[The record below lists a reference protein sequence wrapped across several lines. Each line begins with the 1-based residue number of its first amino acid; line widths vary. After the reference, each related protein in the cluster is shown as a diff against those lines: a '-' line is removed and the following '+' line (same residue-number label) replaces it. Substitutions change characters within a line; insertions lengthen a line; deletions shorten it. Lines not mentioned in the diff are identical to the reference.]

1 VTVARGVLLHP
12 ITMGLL
18 QSLFLLLLLLLLGS
32 CLHPAAAFP
41 KGCYLSEEEG
51 LKTFRCSN
59 AQLTEVP
66 RDIPNDTNK
75 LYLDSNQ
82 IPFLPR
88 DAFRDLPLL
97 LELDLSHNAIARIE
111 SGAFQGLAEHL
122 HSLDLSSN
130 RLVSV
135 SKDTFSNLKAKVNLS
150 NNPWLCDCRLQELI
164 RAVELAADSSGGI
177 VCDSSTQEE
186 HVGKAFLQVM
196 ADTDLCNVYK
206 KTTDIAMLVTMFG
219 WFAMV
224 ISYLVY
230 YVRQNQEDA
239 RRHLEY
245 LKSLPSKQRRSEES
259 STISTV
265 V

>member
-1 VTVARGVLLHP
+1 
-12 ITMGLL
+12 
-18 QSLFLLLLLLLLGS
+18 LLLLLLLLLAS
-32 CLHPAAAFP
+32 CLHPANAFT
-41 KGCYLSEEEG
+41 KGCYPSEEEG

-59 AQLTEVP
+59 ARLTEIP

-75 LYLDSNQ
+75 LYLDSNR

-88 DAFRDLPLL
+88 DAFWDLPLL
-97 LELDLSHNAIARIE
+97 LELDLSHNAIASVD
-111 SGAFQGLAEHL
+111 SGAFRGLAEHL

-135 SKDTFSNLKAKVNLS
+135 SKDAFSHLKAKVNLS
-150 NNPWLCDCRLQELI
+150 NNPWLCDCT
-164 RAVELAADSSGGI
+164 VELSAGSSGGI
-177 VCDSSTQEE
+177 VCDSSAQEE
-186 HVGKAFLQVM
+186 HVGKAFLQVI
-196 ADTDLCNVYK
+196 ADTDFCNVYK

>member
-1 VTVARGVLLHP
+1 MWLLLP
-12 ITMGLL
+12 
-18 QSLFLLLLLLLLGS
+18 SFLLAAS
-32 CLHPAAAFP
+32 CLRPAAAFP
-41 KGCYLSEEEG
+41 KGCYPAEEEG

-59 AQLTEVP
+59 ARLTEVP
-66 RDIPNDTNK
+66 KDIPNDTNK
-75 LYLDSNQ
+75 LYLDSNR

-97 LELDLSHNAIARIE
+97 LELDLSHNAIAGVE
-111 SGAFQGLAEHL
+111 SGAFRGLADHL
-122 HSLDLSSN
+122 RSLDLSSN
-130 RLVSV
+130 KLVSV
-135 SKDTFSNLKAKVNLS
+135 SKDAFNHLKAKVNLS

-164 RAVELAADSSGGI
+164 RAVDLAAGSSAGI
-177 VCDSSTQEE
+177 VCAAAVQEE
-186 HVGKAFLQVM
+186 HVGKAFLQVI
-196 ADTDLCNVYK
+196 ADTDFCNAYR

>member
-1 VTVARGVLLHP
+1 MRAAGAVVPL
-12 ITMGLL
+12 GLTL
-18 QSLFLLLLLLLLGS
+18 SLC
-32 CLHPAAAFP
+32 CLHPRCTESAAFP
-41 KGCYLSEEEG
+41 KGCYPSEEEG

-59 AQLTEVP
+59 ARLTEVP

-75 LYLDSNQ
+75 LYLDSNR

-88 DAFRDLPLL
+88 DAFRELPLL
-97 LELDLSHNAIARIE
+97 LELDLSHNAIASVE
-111 SGAFQGLAEHL
+111 SGAFRGLAEHL
-122 HSLDLSSN
+122 RSLDLSSN
-130 RLVSV
+130 KLVSV
-135 SKDTFSNLKAKVNLS
+135 SKDAFSNLQAKVNLS
-150 NNPWLCDCRLQELI
+150 DNPWLCDCRLQELI
-164 RAVELAADSSGGI
+164 RTVELAAGSSAGI
-177 VCDSSTQEE
+177 VCGSSAQEE
-186 HVGKAFLQVM
+186 HVGKAFLQVI

-206 KTTDIAMLVTMFG
+206 KTTDVAMLVTMFG

>member
-1 VTVARGVLLHP
+1 MPAARQGLLRSVTMWL
-12 ITMGLL
+12 LL
-18 QSLFLLLLLLLLGS
+18 QSLLLAS
-32 CLHPAAAFP
+32 CLRSAAAFP
-41 KGCYLSEEEG
+41 KGCYPSEEEG

-75 LYLDSNQ
+75 LYLDFNR

-88 DAFRDLPLL
+88 DAFRDLPFL
-97 LELDLSHNAIARIE
+97 LELDLSHNSIAGIE
-111 SGAFQGLAEHL
+111 SGAFRGLTEHL

-135 SKDTFSNLKAKVNLS
+135 GKDTFSNLKAKVNLS
-150 NNPWLCDCRLQELI
+150 DNPWRCDCRLQELI
-164 RAVELAADSSGGI
+164 RTVDLAAGSSGGI
-177 VCDSSTQEE
+177 VCDSSSAQED
-186 HVGKAFLQVM
+186 HVGKAFLQVI
-196 ADTDLCNVYK
+196 ADTDLCNAYK

>member
-1 VTVARGVLLHP
+1 LLRSVTMWL
-12 ITMGLL
+12 LL
-18 QSLFLLLLLLLLGS
+18 QSLLLLLASRLRA
-32 CLHPAAAFP
+32 AAAFP
-41 KGCYLSEEEG
+41 KGCYPSEEEG

-59 AQLTEVP
+59 ARLTEVP

-97 LELDLSHNAIARIE
+97 LELDLSHNAIANVE
-111 SGAFQGLAEHL
+111 SGAFRGLAEHL

-135 SKDTFSNLKAKVNLS
+135 SKDAFSNLN
-150 NNPWLCDCRLQELI
+150 WLCDCRLQELI
-164 RAVELAADSSGGI
+164 RTVDLAAGSSGGI
-177 VCDSSTQEE
+177 VCKSSALEE
-186 HVGKAFLQVM
+186 HVGKAFLQVI
-196 ADTDLCNVYK
+196 ADTDFCNVYK

-245 LKSLPSKQRRSEES
+245 LKSLPSKQRR
-259 STISTV
+259 
-265 V
+265 

>member
-1 VTVARGVLLHP
+1 MAEAERVLLGSV
-12 ITMGLL
+12 TMRLLL
-18 QSLFLLLLLLLLGS
+18 QSLLLAS
-32 CLHPAAAFP
+32 CLLCSTSAFP
-41 KGCYLSEEEG
+41 KGCYPSEEEG

-75 LYLDSNQ
+75 LYLDFNR

-88 DAFRDLPLL
+88 DAFRDLPFL
-97 LELDLSHNAIARIE
+97 LELDLSHNSISGIE
-111 SGAFQGLAEHL
+111 SGAFGGLTERL
-122 HSLDLSSN
+122 RSLDLSSN
-130 RLVSV
+130 QLVSL
-135 SKDTFSNLKAKVNLS
+135 STDTFIPLKAKLNLS
-150 NNPWLCDCRLQELI
+150 DNPWRCDCGLQELI
-164 RAVELAADSSGGI
+164 RSVDLAAGSSGGI
-177 VCDSSTQEE
+177 VCHSSTQEDN
-186 HVGKAFLQVM
+186 VGKAFPQVV
-196 ADTDLCNVYK
+196 ADADLCAAYK
-206 KTTDIAMLVTMFG
+206 KTTDVAMLVTMFG

>member
-1 VTVARGVLLHP
+1 MLAAARVLLRSG
-12 ITMGLL
+12 TLRLLL
-18 QSLFLLLLLLLLGS
+18 QSLLLLLAFSLRS
-32 CLHPAAAFP
+32 AAAFP
-41 KGCYLSEEEG
+41 KGCYPSEEEG

-59 AQLTEVP
+59 ARLTEVP

-75 LYLDSNQ
+75 LYLDSNR

-97 LELDLSHNAIARIE
+97 LELDLSHNAIASVE
-111 SGAFQGLAEHL
+111 SGAFRGLAEHL

-130 RLVSV
+130 RLVSG
-135 SKDTFSNLKAKVNLS
+135 SKDAFSSLKAKVNLS
-150 NNPWLCDCRLQELI
+150 P
-164 RAVELAADSSGGI
+164 SGAI
-177 VCDSSTQEE
+177 VCASAAQEE
-186 HVGKAFLQVM
+186 HVGKAFLQVI
-196 ADTDLCNVYK
+196 ADTDFCNAYK

>member
-1 VTVARGVLLHP
+1 
-12 ITMGLL
+12 
-18 QSLFLLLLLLLLGS
+18 
-32 CLHPAAAFP
+32 CLHSAAAFP
-41 KGCYLSEEEG
+41 KGCYPLEEEG

-59 AQLTEVP
+59 ARLTEVP
-66 RDIPNDTNK
+66 RDIPNDTSK
-75 LYLDSNQ
+75 LYLDSNR

-97 LELDLSHNAIARIE
+97 LELDLSHNAIASVE
-111 SGAFQGLAEHL
+111 SGAFRGLAEHL
-122 HSLDLSSN
+122 RSLDLSSN
-130 RLVSV
+130 RLVSLG
-135 SKDTFSNLKAKVNLS
+135 KDAFSNLKAKVNLS

-164 RAVELAADSSGGI
+164 RTVDLAAGSSGGL
-177 VCDSSTQEE
+177 EE
-186 HVGKAFLQVM
+186 HVGKAFLQVI
-196 ADTDLCNVYK
+196 ADTDFCNAYK
-206 KTTDIAMLVTMFG
+206 KTTDVAMLVTMFG

>member
-1 VTVARGVLLHP
+1 MPAARQVLLRLAS
-12 ITMGLL
+12 MW
-18 QSLFLLLLLLLLGS
+18 LLLHSLLLAS
-32 CLHPAAAFP
+32 SLHSASAFP
-41 KGCYLSEEEG
+41 KGCYPSEEEG

-59 AQLTEVP
+59 ARLTEVP

-75 LYLDSNQ
+75 LYLDSNR

-88 DAFRDLPLL
+88 DAFRDLPVL
-97 LELDLSHNAIARIE
+97 LELDLSHNAIAGVE
-111 SGAFQGLAEHL
+111 SGAFQGLADHL
-122 HSLDLSSN
+122 HTLDLSSN
-130 RLVSV
+130 RLVSLG
-135 SKDTFSNLKAKVNLS
+135 KEAFSHLKAKVNLS
-150 NNPWLCDCRLQELI
+150 DNPWRCDCRLQELI
-164 RAVELAADSSGGI
+164 RAVDLAAGSAAGILCHSSA
-177 VCDSSTQEE
+177 QEE
-186 HVGKAFLQVM
+186 HVGKAFLQVI
-196 ADTDLCNVYK
+196 ADTDFCNAYK
-206 KTTDIAMLVTMFG
+206 RTTDIAMLVTMFG

>member
-1 VTVARGVLLHP
+1 AAGAVLPL
-12 ITMGLL
+12 GLTLSLCCL
-18 QSLFLLLLLLLLGS
+18 QLRCTGS
-32 CLHPAAAFP
+32 SSFP
-41 KGCYLSEEEG
+41 KGCYPEEEEG
-51 LKTFRCSN
+51 MKTFRCSH
-59 AQLTEVP
+59 ARLTEVP

-75 LYLDSNQ
+75 LYLDSNR

-88 DAFRDLPLL
+88 DAFRDLPVL
-97 LELDLSHNAIARIE
+97 LELDLSHNAITGVE
-111 SGAFQGLAEHL
+111 SGAFRGLAEHL
-122 HSLDLSSN
+122 RSLDLSSN

-135 SKDTFSNLKAKVNLS
+135 SKDAFSNLKAKVNLS
-150 NNPWLCDCRLQELI
+150 DNPWLCDCRLQELI
-164 RAVELAADSSGGI
+164 RSVELAAGSSASL
-177 VCDSSTQEE
+177 VCGSSAQEE

-196 ADTDLCNVYK
+196 ADTDLCNGYK
-206 KTTDIAMLVTMFG
+206 KTTDVAMLVTMFG

>member
-1 VTVARGVLLHP
+1 RACGRGAMGERLLPARGATWLLLP
-12 ITMGLL
+12 GLL
-18 QSLFLLLLLLLLGS
+18 LAAS
-32 CLHPAAAFP
+32 CVRAAAAFP
-41 KGCYLSEEEG
+41 PGCYPAEEGG
-51 LKTFRCSN
+51 LKTFRCSH
-59 AQLTEVP
+59 ARLTEVP
-66 RDIPNDTNK
+66 KDIPNDTHK
-75 LYLDSNQ
+75 LYLDSNR

-97 LELDLSHNAIARIE
+97 LELDLSHNSIAGVE
-111 SGAFQGLAEHL
+111 SGAFRGLADQL
-122 HSLDLSSN
+122 RSLDLSSN
-130 RLVSV
+130 RLVSL
-135 SKDTFSNLKAKVNLS
+135 SKEAVGHLKAKVNLS
-150 NNPWLCDCRLQELI
+150 DNPWLCDCRLQELI
-164 RAVELAADSSGGI
+164 RAVALAAGSAGGI
-177 VCDSSTQEE
+177 VCDAAAHEE
-186 HVGKAFLQVM
+186 HVGKAFLQVI
-196 ADTDLCNVYK
+196 AHTDFCNAYK
-206 KTTDIAMLVTMFG
+206 RTTDIAMLVTMFG

>member
-1 VTVARGVLLHP
+1 MATAARIPLCSVTAWLLLP
-12 ITMGLL
+12 GLL
-18 QSLFLLLLLLLLGS
+18 LAS
-32 CLHPAAAFP
+32 HPRWAAAFP
-41 KGCYLSEEEG
+41 QGCYPSEEEG
-51 LKTFRCSN
+51 LKTFRCSS
-59 AQLTEVP
+59 ARLTEVP

-75 LYLDSNQ
+75 LYLDSNR

-97 LELDLSHNAIARIE
+97 LELDLSHNAITSIE
-111 SGAFQGLAEHL
+111 SGAFLGLAEHL
-122 HSLDLSSN
+122 RSLDLSSN
-130 RLVSV
+130 NLVSV

-164 RAVELAADSSGGI
+164 RTLELAPGSSGGL
-177 VCDSSTQEE
+177 VCNSSVQEE

-196 ADTDLCNVYK
+196 ADTDLCNAYK
-206 KTTDIAMLVTMFG
+206 KTTDVAMLVTMFG
-219 WFAMV
+219 WFTMV

>member
-1 VTVARGVLLHP
+1 
-12 ITMGLL
+12 
-18 QSLFLLLLLLLLGS
+18 
-32 CLHPAAAFP
+32 
-41 KGCYLSEEEG
+41 
-51 LKTFRCSN
+51 
-59 AQLTEVP
+59 
-66 RDIPNDTNK
+66 
-75 LYLDSNQ
+75 
-82 IPFLPR
+82 
-88 DAFRDLPLL
+88 
-97 LELDLSHNAIARIE
+97 IARIE
-111 SGAFQGLAEHL
+111 TGAFQSLAEHL

-135 SKDTFSNLKAKVNLS
+135 SKDAFSNLKAKVNLS

-164 RAVELAADSSGGI
+164 RAVELVAESSGGI

-186 HVGKAFLQVM
+186 HVGKAFLQVI

-245 LKSLPSKQRRSEES
+245 LKLLPSKQRRSEES

>member
-1 VTVARGVLLHP
+1 MAAAQPSVLRPTAMWLLVQGVLLA
-12 ITMGLL
+12 
-18 QSLFLLLLLLLLGS
+18 S
-32 CLHPAAAFP
+32 CLRAAAFP
-41 KGCYLSEEEG
+41 RGCYPSEEEG

-59 AQLTEVP
+59 ARLTEVP
-66 RDIPNDTNK
+66 KDIPNDTNK
-75 LYLDSNQ
+75 LYLDSNR

-97 LELDLSHNAIARIE
+97 LELDLSHNAIAAVE
-111 SGAFQGLAEHL
+111 SGAFRGLADHL
-122 HSLDLSSN
+122 RSLDLSSN
-130 RLVSV
+130 RLVSL
-135 SKDTFSNLKAKVNLS
+135 SKDVLSNVKAKVNLS

-164 RAVELAADSSGGI
+164 RAVDLAAGSSTGI
-177 VCDSSTQEE
+177 VCGSASQEE
-186 HVGKAFLQVM
+186 HVGKAFLQVI
-196 ADTDLCNVYK
+196 ADTDFCNVYK

-224 ISYLVY
+224 IPYLVY

-245 LKSLPSKQRRSEES
+245 LKSLPSKQRHSEES